1 MHQGYSQ
8 LPRAY
13 RAFDGIDVT
22 GHFTSPFLSFVL
34 DFSIGVQVIKVGA
47 KDRSGDSPDCAQ
59 NLTG

>member
-34 DFSIGVQVIKVGA
+34 DFSIGVQVVKVGGE
-47 KDRSGDSPDCAQ
+47 RPVRRQ
-59 NLTG
+59 F